1 MSVPVWDA
9 VRLLLPGS
17 SVIHEFLRFK
27 AGRIIGI
34 PSVMLIAKS
43 APLRVVL
50 PLGASITTLGRP
62 VPFDANSSATCVF
75 VGGFRLL
82 HDYH

>member
-50 PLGASITTLGRP
+50 LLGASIATPGRAKP
-62 VPFDANSSATCVF
+62 YDANISALHAF
-75 VGGFRLL
+75 VGGFCLL
-82 HDYH
+82 CYYH